1 VIQARK
7 SAGRVGTTCRITF
20 ATLLLL
26 FGSEVAARDP
36 PGKDRGVSGFGAP
49 VVKYTVIRSQGA
61 VMFGGRGG
69 WYVTPSFMIGGGLY
83 ATISEVDA
91 PDDAL
96 PNVTGPLDLK
106 FDTFGL
112 ELEYAHNPGARAH
125 PTFGLFLGGG
135 AVRFATD
142 KTDEQQ
148 DETDLVLV
156 TDPSVGLELGITGWL
171 HLNLAVSYRL
181 VAGVSQPGL
190 KNADFAGP
198 AAALAAKIGRF

>member
-1 VIQARK
+1 
-7 SAGRVGTTCRITF
+7 VGTTCRI
-20 ATLLLL
+20 AIGTLLLL
-26 FGSEVAARDP
+26 FGTEVAARDA
-36 PGKDRGVSGFGAP
+36 GEDRGVSGFGAP
-49 VVKYTVIRSQGA
+49 VVKYTVIRDQGA
-61 VMFGGRGG
+61 VLFGGRGG

-112 ELEYAHNPGARAH
+112 ELEYAHDPEARAH

-142 KTDEQQ
+142 KTDDQQ

-156 TDPSVGLELGITGWL
+156 TEPSVGLELGITRWF

-190 KNADFAGP
+190 KNADLAGP